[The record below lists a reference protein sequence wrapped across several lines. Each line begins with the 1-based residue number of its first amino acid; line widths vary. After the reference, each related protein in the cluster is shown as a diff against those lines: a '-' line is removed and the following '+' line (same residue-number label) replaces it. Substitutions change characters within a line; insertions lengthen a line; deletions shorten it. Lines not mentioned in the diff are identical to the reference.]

1 MKLLIADDNNTER
14 LILSRV
20 LENLGHE
27 VVQAENGAVAV
38 EKFNQNKPD
47 LVFLDVMMPE
57 LNGYEVAEAIQH
69 DKEKSWFP
77 IIFLTSLT
85 EASDLAKCID
95 VGGDDF
101 VSKPINKIII
111 KAKVEAFERLINLYN
126 TVAKQQQEIEIYNKH
141 LIQEQEA
148 AKTVF
153 NNVAHRG
160 CLENDYI
167 NYHLSAMSIFNGD
180 IMLAMVLPT
189 GSLRVML
196 GDFTGHGLPAAI
208 GALPTSEIF
217 YGMSKKG
224 FSLEDLVKEMNTRLY
239 NILPRGIFCCC
250 VIADIDPANNQIKIW
265 IAGAPDAYLL
275 DQKNED
281 VKLLHSSHL
290 PLAILSPN
298 SFNAKFESYEF
309 TEHHKL
315 ITATDGIIE
324 SPDKDD
330 KMFGEKRMLDY
341 IQDHVCA
348 ENICDG
354 LIEEVIEYLG
364 EGEQDDDLSL
374 LEVSFPDTV
383 ETTELTSSK
392 DQNKKRGTADTEFKF
407 RLRGQ
412 SLNEFDPIPLF
423 LQTILECNELLP
435 HRTRIFTVLTELYN
449 NALDHGVLGL
459 DSALKSSSTGFAD
472 YYQQRAEGLS
482 SLKDDFVEVSVDHQP
497 TEKGGKLIFII
508 SDSGKGFDVE
518 KIMNR
523 GSQDYSGRG
532 LPLLLKLCT
541 SVDYLENGT
550 KVKAVYEWNED
561 DLVE

>member
-1 MKLLIADDNNTER
+1 LKLLIADDNNTER

-27 VVQAENGAVAV
+27 IIQAENGRVAV
-38 EKFNQNKPD
+38 EKFEEFKPD
-47 LVFLDVMMPE
+47 MVFLDVMMPE
-57 LNGYEVAEAIQH
+57 MDGYQVAAAIQSA
-69 DKEKSWFP
+69 KEESWFP
-77 IIFLTSLT
+77 IVFLTSLT

-126 TVAKQQQEIEIYNKH
+126 TVAKQQEEIRIYNEH
-141 LIQEQEA
+141 LVQEQEA
-148 AKTVF
+148 AKVVF

-160 CLENDYI
+160 CLDSEYI

-180 IMLAMVLPT
+180 LMLATVLPT
-189 GSLRVML
+189 GSLRIML

-224 FSLEDLVKEMNTRLY
+224 FSLEDLIKETNTRLY

-250 VIADIDPANNQIKIW
+250 FIADINPADKQMKYW
-265 IAGAPDAYLL
+265 ISGSPDSYLI
-275 DQKNED
+275 DQ
-281 VKLLHSSHL
+281 VKEEVTSLHSSHL
-290 PLAILSPN
+290 PLGILSPN
-298 SFNAKFESYEF
+298 AFNAKFQSCPF
-309 TEHHKL
+309 TENHKL

-324 SPDKDD
+324 SPDAND
-330 KMFGEKRMLDY
+330 KMFGDKRMLDY
-341 IQDHVCA
+341 IKEHIFS

-354 LIEEVIEYLG
+354 LIDEVTKYIG
-364 EGEQDDDLSL
+364 EVGQEDDLSL
-374 LEVSFPDTV
+374 LEVSFPNTI
-383 ETTELTSSK
+383 ETTQLSK
-392 DQNKKRGTADTEFKF
+392 STDENKKRGTADSEFTLK
-407 RLRGQ
+407 LRGQ

-459 DSALKSSSTGFAD
+459 DSALKSSSTGFAE
-472 YYQQRAEGLS
+472 YYQKRADGLT
-482 SLKDDFVEVSVDHQP
+482 SLTDDFVEVSVDHQP
-497 TEKGGKLIFII
+497 TINGGKLIFNI
-508 SDSGKGFDVE
+508 SDSGKGFDVK

-523 GSQDYSGRG
+523 GSQAFSGRG
-532 LPLLLKLCT
+532 LPLLLKLCS
-541 SVDYLENGT
+541 SVDYLDGGT
-550 KVKAVYEWNED
+550 KVKAVYEWDED
-561 DLVE
+561 DIPD

>member
-27 VVQAENGAVAV
+27 IIQAENGLIAV
-38 EKFNQNKPD
+38 EKFKEFKPD
-47 LVFLDVMMPE
+47 MVFLDVMMPE
-57 LNGYEVAEAIQH
+57 MDGYQVAESIQPA
-69 DKEKSWFP
+69 KEKSWFP
-77 IIFLTSLT
+77 IVFLTSLT

-126 TVAKQQQEIEIYNKH
+126 TVAKQQEEIRIYNEH
-141 LIQEQEA
+141 LVQEQEA
-148 AKTVF
+148 AKVVF

-160 CLENDYI
+160 CLDSDYI

-180 IMLAMVLPT
+180 LMLAMVLPT
-189 GSLRVML
+189 GALRIML

-224 FSLEDLVKEMNTRLY
+224 FSLEDLIKETNARLY

-250 VIADIDPANNQIKIW
+250 VIADINPADKQIKIW
-265 IAGAPDAYLL
+265 SAGAPDTYLI
-275 DQKNED
+275 DKENEE
-281 VKLLHSSHL
+281 VTLLHSSHL
-290 PLAILSPN
+290 PLGILSPN
-298 SFNAKFESYEF
+298 AFNAKFKSYPF
-309 TEHHKL
+309 TENHKL

-324 SPDKDD
+324 SPDKND

-341 IQDHVCA
+341 ITDNIFS

-354 LIEEVIEYLG
+354 LLEEVEKYIG
-364 EGEQDDDLSL
+364 EVGQDDDLSL

-383 ETTELTSSK
+383 ETTQLSK
-392 DQNKKRGTADTEFKF
+392 STDENKKRGTADSEFTLK
-407 RLRGQ
+407 LRGQ

-472 YYQQRAEGLS
+472 YYQQRADGLT
-482 SLKDDFVEVSVDHQP
+482 SLTDDFVEVSVDHQP
-497 TEKGGKLIFII
+497 TEIGGKLIFII
-508 SDSGKGFDVE
+508 SDSGKGFDVK

-523 GSQDYSGRG
+523 GSQAFSGRG
-532 LPLLLKLCT
+532 LPLLLQLCS
-541 SVDYLENGT
+541 SVDYLDGGT
-550 KVKAVYEWNED
+550 KVKAVYEWDEND
-561 DLVE
+561 IPD